1 MSTFEFLSNI
11 LSSLSFFFLLNTSP
25 LAKGFFSFTTK
36 QFLAERA
43 LRYFALTQNLSL
55 CILLAYH

>member
-1 MSTFEFLSNI
+1 M
-11 LSSLSFFFLLNTSP
+11 LNTSP